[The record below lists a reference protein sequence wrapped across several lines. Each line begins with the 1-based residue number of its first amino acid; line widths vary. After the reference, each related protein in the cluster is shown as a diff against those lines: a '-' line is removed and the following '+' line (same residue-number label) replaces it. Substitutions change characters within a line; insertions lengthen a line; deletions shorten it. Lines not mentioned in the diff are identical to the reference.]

1 MIQQMTDQQW
11 HHTPVLKE
19 EVLKCLMFA
28 NAKSVFDGT
37 IGLGGHAEAI
47 LSRFPNI
54 EKYIACDLDESHM
67 MFAKKRLAK
76 WDSKTVFVNSNF
88 SEIKKIIKKIAPPR
102 PIVILCDLGICS
114 THVDDETK
122 GFTFAKDTPLN
133 MSYDQKNSSTCET
146 ILNTEKEIRIFEIL
160 KNYGEEPS
168 ARKIAKKIVETRD
181 KKPFKTTFDLREI
194 VESAVPTQL
203 RKKSLAR
210 VFQAFR
216 IAVNDE
222 LGHLQELLDDGCE
235 IMESGDRM
243 GIMSYHS
250 LEDRI
255 VKNHFRTH
263 AKPITKESKFSLNEI
278 VEEAKFKLLTKKPI
292 DPTAKELEDNPRSR
306 SVKFRIC
313 EKI

>member
-1 MIQQMTDQQW
+1 MTDQQW
-11 HHTPVLKE
+11 HHAPVLKE
-19 EVLKCLMFA
+19 EVLKCLMFT

-47 LSRFPNI
+47 LSSFPKV
-54 EKYIACDLDESHM
+54 EKYIACDLDESHII
-67 MFAKKRLAK
+67 FAKKRLEK

-88 SEIKKIIKKIAPPR
+88 SEIKKIIQEIAPPR

-114 THVDDETK
+114 THVDDEAK
-122 GFTFAKDTPLN
+122 GFTFTKDTPLN
-133 MSYDQKNSSTCET
+133 MSYDQKSSSTCET
-146 ILNTEKEIRIFEIL
+146 ILNTAKEIKIFEIL

-168 ARKIAKKIVETRD
+168 ARRIARKIVETREE
-181 KKPFKTTFDLREI
+181 KPFKTTFDLREI
-194 VESAVPTQL
+194 VENSVPVPL
-203 RKKSLAR
+203 RKKTLAR

-222 LGHLQELLDDGCE
+222 LGHLEKLLKEGCE
-235 IMESGDRM
+235 VMESGDRI

-263 AKPITKESKFSLNEI
+263 SKPKTKETKFSLNEI
-278 VEEAKFKLLTKKPI
+278 VSPAAFKLLTKKPI
-292 DPTAKELEDNPRSR
+292 DPTAEELAINSRSR